1 MNPNTRIIKISLTNF
16 KNHLNTSLTD
26 LAPFVVLNGINGSG
40 KTNVLEAISLFAP
53 GRGIKNSS
61 FLEIPNKLSKEKS
74 FEIKINVKYESG
86 EIELIRTFSAEEKKK
101 NLIFAD
107 NEKINNFEL
116 LEFINI
122 LWITP
127 IMEKVLLQSNSEKR
141 NFFDRLIFNV
151 DKSHLKNYS
160 KLQNLLSERL
170 ALLKKW
176 NMMKIG

>member
-26 LAPFVVLNGINGSG
+26 LAPFVALNGINGSG
-40 KTNVLEAISLFAP
+40 KTNILEAISLFAP

-101 NLIFAD
+101 WPQQTISS
-107 NEKINNFEL
+107 L
-116 LEFINI
+116 LSTVSCCS
-122 LWITP
+122 LDWLTVVALV
-127 IMEKVLLQSNSEKR
+127 KNSEFR
-141 NFFDRLIFNV
+141 RA
-151 DKSHLKNYS
+151 
-160 KLQNLLSERL
+160 RL
-170 ALLKKW
+170 ALGGRLW
-176 NMMKIG
+176 LASAPQGFFLDSCLLCRRQPIRGCQARQCCGG